1 MDMKKFL
8 ASVLVAAAIA
18 TPSFAEDKVK
28 SWRSLDSVGCMMLRE
43 CTEGVDKVSSSKDLG
58 PEYAEFAKEIDAIV
72 AILETI
78 DVHVFLADN
87 KYFLTNMRG
96 LYDVTG
102 NNLFLNRYYLAQP
115 TKLLQVI
122 RHEGWHAAQ
131 DCMAGTIENT
141 FTALVRPEEDVPDWI
156 RREAER
162 TYPRKVLPWEAE
174 AMWKM
179 YSENDTMH
187 ALKVCASSTKMWEVY
202 EPTPMTKE
210 WLQDKG
216 FME

>member
-1 MDMKKFL
+1 
-8 ASVLVAAAIA
+8 
-18 TPSFAEDKVK
+18 
-28 SWRSLDSVGCMMLRE
+28 
-43 CTEGVDKVSSSKDLG
+43 
-58 PEYAEFAKEIDAIV
+58 
-72 AILETI
+72 
-78 DVHVFLADN
+78 
-87 KYFLTNMRG
+87 MRG

-102 NNLFLNRYYLAQP
+102 NNLFLNRYYLEQP

-131 DCMAGTIENT
+131 DCMAGTIKNT
-141 FTALVRPEEDVPDWI
+141 FTALVHPEEDVPDWI
-156 RREAER
+156 RRGAER